1 MVTREAPS
9 SDNHLL
15 FPGHVF
21 PEFKE
26 SDAMFA
32 AERVSLGSAG
42 VTGVG
47 AFGRKEGGPGT
58 LSCLGFGRV
67 AHAFNLSIPEEDCC
81 ASCAKY
87 VMRP

>member
-9 SDNHLL
+9 SDNYLL

-32 AERVSLGSAG
+32 AERVSPGSAG
-42 VTGVG
+42 
-47 AFGRKEGGPGT
+47 ADWLRSFWKEGGRTWDSFLFGVWEGG
-58 LSCLGFGRV
+58 SCLQSQHSRGR
-67 AHAFNLSIPEEDCC
+67 LP
-81 ASCAKY
+81 
-87 VMRP
+87 